1 MINENRRGK
10 GRLLLLI
17 HGLGVSQRSW
27 DLVLPR
33 LAASRTVI
41 AIDLPGHGASPAEP
55 GSGTFAGL
63 ADSVEIYIRDQGLTG
78 IDIVGSSLGARI
90 ALELAQRGGV
100 GTVVALDPGGF
111 WTAPWERPF
120 FSTTLSASV
129 GLLRMIR
136 PMLPAICET
145 APGRTA
151 LLAQLSA
158 RPWALDPALV
168 ADELANIA
176 ATPTIDD
183 LIHDL
188 STCPAQ
194 EGPAAKN
201 SGPVIIGWGRD
212 DRLCQP
218 HQAARAMA
226 AFPSARLHWFGN
238 CGHFPMWDQPEET
251 TDLILQATDGLDQL
265 PRVHQAVGV

>member
-1 MINENRRGK
+1 MIKESRRGK
-10 GRLLLLI
+10 GRQLLLL
-17 HGLGVSQRSW
+17 HGLGASQRSW

-33 LAASRTVI
+33 LTASRSVI
-41 AIDLPGHGASPAEP
+41 AIDLPGHGASPVEP

-63 ADSVEIYIRDQGLTG
+63 TDAVERFIRAQGLSG
-78 IDIVGSSLGARI
+78 IDIVGSSLGARL
-90 ALELAQRGGV
+90 ALELARRSGV

-120 FSTTLSASV
+120 FRTTLSASV
-129 GLLRMIR
+129 GLLRIIR
-136 PMLPAICET
+136 PMLPGICRT
-145 APGRTA
+145 AAGRTA

-158 RPWALDPALV
+158 RPWALDPELV
-168 ADELANIA
+168 ADELALIA

-194 EGPAAKN
+194 EGPAAKD

-212 DRLCQP
+212 DRLCLP
-218 HQAARAMA
+218 HQAQRAMS
-226 AFPSARLHWFGN
+226 AFPSARLHWFAN

-251 TDLILQATDGLDQL
+251 AALILEATG
-265 PRVHQAVGV
+265 G